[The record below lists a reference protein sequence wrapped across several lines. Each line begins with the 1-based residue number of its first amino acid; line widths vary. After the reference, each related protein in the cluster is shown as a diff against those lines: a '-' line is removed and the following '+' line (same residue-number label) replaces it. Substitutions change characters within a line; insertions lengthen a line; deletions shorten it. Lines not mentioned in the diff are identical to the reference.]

1 MSAEQKIPD
10 MYLSLPHPCSYLADR
25 MATTLFV
32 DPRQPI
38 EPEVFAVLMRSGFRR
53 SGDLVYRP
61 HCQGCRACISVRID
75 AVRFRRS
82 RAQERSWRKNA
93 DLAATEVPGEYHV
106 EHFAL
111 YRRYQALRH
120 PGGGMD
126 DPDPRKYVDFLLSRV
141 ADTRLVEF
149 RLQHDG
155 RLAAV
160 AAVDVLSGGL
170 SAVYTFYDPA
180 DMARGLGTYAI
191 LWEVKWAQRLGLHW
205 VYLGY
210 WIRQCPKMDY
220 KSAFRP
226 LEAYVGGRWERV
238 RDR

>member
-10 MYLSLPHPCSYLADR
+10 MYLSLPHACSYLAER

-32 DPRQPI
+32 DPRQPVA
-38 EPEVFAVLMRSGFRR
+38 PEIFSVLMRSGFRR
-53 SGDLVYRP
+53 SGDLIYRP

-75 AVRFRRS
+75 AGRFQRS
-82 RAQERSWRKNA
+82 RGQARTWRKNQ
-93 DLAATEVPGEYHV
+93 DLVATEVAGEYRD

-111 YRRYQALRH
+111 YRQYQALRH

-126 DPDPRKYVDFLLSRV
+126 DPDPKKYADFLLSRV
-141 ADTRLVEF
+141 ADTRLIEF
-149 RLQHDG
+149 RLGHG
-155 RLAAV
+155 GLAAV
-160 AAVDVLSGGL
+160 AAVDVLADGL

-180 DMARGLGTYAI
+180 QMARGLGTYAI
-191 LWEVKWAQRLGLHW
+191 LWQVEWARRLGVPW

-210 WIRQCPKMDY
+210 WIRECPKMDY

-226 LEAYVGGRWERV
+226 LQAYVSGHWERLS
-238 RDR
+238 